1 MKVKGK
7 YTGLYCYNRKVG
19 LGRRA
24 FIKSHEK
31 LKSKTNHLS
40 QLWSSEAFTSLL
52 ASPDNP
58 KGCSIQLLIRN
69 VFHFFF
75 RSCGS
80 STIMFISKISR
91 LGAQAFKGLSKGL
104 IFDLSGCSPLRIP
117 SRRSFFPK
125 VQNDYLFSSSHKS
138 FSTTPTGNSQGENED
153 NNQKISV
160 TFFDKD
166 GEEQEIKVPIG
177 MSMLEAAH
185 ENDIELEG
193 ACEGS
198 LACSTCHVIVM
209 DVEQYNK
216 LEDPTDEENDMLD
229 LAFGLT
235 ETSRLG
241 CQVIAK
247 PELDGLRLAL
257 PAATRNFAVDGYKPK
272 PH

>member
-1 MKVKGK
+1 M
-7 YTGLYCYNRKVG
+7 YSD
-19 LGRRA
+19 A
-24 FIKSHEK
+24 KSDIGFSLDRVQMFYLPVCNK
-31 LKSKTNHLS
+31 LCEPILAPLTIRSK
-40 QLWSSEAFTSLL
+40 
-52 ASPDNP
+52 
-58 KGCSIQLLIRN
+58 
-69 VFHFFF
+69 
-75 RSCGS
+75 
-80 STIMFISKISR
+80 
-91 LGAQAFKGLSKGL
+91 
-104 IFDLSGCSPLRIP
+104 
-117 SRRSFFPK
+117 RSFFPL
-125 VQNDYLFSSSHKS
+125 VQNDYLEPSSRRL
-138 FSTTPTGNSQGENED
+138 FSTTATETSPRENEET
-153 NNQKISV
+153 QKISV
-160 TFFDKD
+160 TFFDND
-166 GEEQEIKVPIG
+166 GEREIKVPVG